1 MINDKA
7 NKIKVND
14 TQEKRRM
21 LSVISKTLFVMLI
34 RHCEG
39 AVIMIVVVVI
49 HYMPRGICR

>member
-1 MINDKA
+1 MINDKV

-49 HYMPRGICR
+49 HYIPRGLFR